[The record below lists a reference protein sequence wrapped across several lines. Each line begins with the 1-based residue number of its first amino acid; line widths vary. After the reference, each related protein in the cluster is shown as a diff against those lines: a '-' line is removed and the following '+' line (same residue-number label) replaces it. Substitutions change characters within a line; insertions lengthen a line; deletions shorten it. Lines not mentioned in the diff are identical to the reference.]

1 MSAPGGVNIAIEYT
15 VRNYGTA
22 TATGPWYDYIMLS
35 GDYALGNDVAID
47 VSERVGNLS
56 AGAQY
61 TVLRPQVPI
70 PDVPPGTYYLFLH
83 TDGANAVAESNEPNN
98 VGALVQLIVN

>member
-15 VRNYGTA
+15 VRNYGNQTA
-22 TATGPWYDYIMLS
+22 TAPWYDYIMLS
-35 GDYALGNDVAID
+35 GDYAFGNDVALD
-47 VSERVGNLS
+47 VYQRVSDLS

-61 TVLRPQVPI
+61 TVLRPNVFL
-70 PDVPPGTYYLFLH
+70 PDLPPGTYYLYLQ
-83 TDGANAVAESNEPNN
+83 TDPTNTVAENNETNN